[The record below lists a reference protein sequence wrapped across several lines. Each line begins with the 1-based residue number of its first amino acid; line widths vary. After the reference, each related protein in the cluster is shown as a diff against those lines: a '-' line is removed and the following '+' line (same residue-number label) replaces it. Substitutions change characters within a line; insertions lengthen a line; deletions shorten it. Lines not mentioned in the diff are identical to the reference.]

1 MDRAF
6 PRVKIGEQKKYC
18 NFVLVQVHLSYLKEI
33 DTQVFQL
40 PGALYK
46 SL

>member
-1 MDRAF
+1 MDRAI
-6 PRVKIGEQKKYC
+6 PRVKIGEQKYC

-46 SL
+46 GL